1 MPKDTEL
8 IKLFRFKNRSQVE
21 KHLLI
26 TSARGDGDRKIA
38 KSSRPAQS
46 AKQVPG
52 QLGVHGETI
61 KGKEPRVRAEL
72 RFADVQSCALAF

>member
-8 IKLFRFKNRSQVE
+8 EKLFKFKNRSQAE

-46 AKQVPG
+46 VKQVPG
-52 QLGVHGETI
+52 QLGLQVETI
-61 KGKEPRVRAEL
+61 KANEPRVRA
-72 RFADVQSCALAF
+72 D

>member
-1 MPKDTEL
+1 MDIFSSLSDRGGWGSEKASNLLKNTEL
-8 IKLFRFKNRSQVE
+8 EKLFRFKNRSQAE

-52 QLGVHGETI
+52 QLG
-61 KGKEPRVRAEL
+61 L
-72 RFADVQSCALAF
+72 